1 MSNISHKN
9 NNNLEKDKI
18 IKGIE
23 GIDKD
28 DNLSVK
34 NNKET
39 KYISEKD
46 ENKTLIHE
54 ESSMTKEEQIEND
67 NLQKR

>member
-1 MSNISHKN
+1 MSNINHKN
-9 NNNLEKDKI
+9 NNNLETDKI

-46 ENKTLIHE
+46 ENKTLIR
-54 ESSMTKEEQIEND
+54 K
-67 NLQKR
+67 LLPFL